1 MIRPVI
7 LAGGSGTRLWPLSRE
22 HFPKQ
27 FLKLTSDHS
36 LLQETV
42 FRLDGVSLGSKKIAL
57 PVVICN
63 EEHRFLISEQLG
75 EIDRLPEITILE
87 PVGKNT
93 APALTLAALW
103 SVSNDTN
110 PVLLAMPADQ
120 HVGRPEVFHKVIKEA
135 EPYADAGNFVTF
147 GISPTLP
154 ETGFGYIKTKAFKS
168 NPIKNNVEVLQVAEF
183 VEKPDLETAK
193 RYLDSGEYLWN
204 SGMFMMKASIWLE
217 LIQTYRP
224 EIISACQL
232 AYDKGSVDGDFFRPS
247 KKEFNESPSD
257 SIDYAIAE
265 NIDVT
270 GTDPCPIVFTYD
282 ADWSDV
288 GTWTAIASRLIPDKK
303 NNVVK
308 GDVLAKDVSDSVII
322 SDGRLLAA
330 VGFKDLVVVET
341 PDAILVA
348 AKDKIH
354 EVGSLVA
361 KMRSDGRS
369 EQSNHLKVHRPWG
382 TYEILDKGNGFQVK
396 HLRIDPGQS
405 ISLQRHKHRAE
416 HWVVVK
422 GKANVICGDEIYDLS
437 ENQST
442 YVPKG
447 VKHRLFNPGS
457 DVLEIVEVQSGQILS
472 EEDIERFE
480 DSYGRI

>member
-75 EIDRLPEITILE
+75 EIDRFPEITILE

-154 ETGFGYIKTKAFKS
+154 ETGFGYIKTKAFK
-168 NPIKNNVEVLQVAEF
+168 L
-183 VEKPDLETAK
+183 
-193 RYLDSGEYLWN
+193 
-204 SGMFMMKASIWLE
+204 
-217 LIQTYRP
+217 LI
-224 EIISACQL
+224 
-232 AYDKGSVDGDFFRPS
+232 D
-247 KKEFNESPSD
+247 
-257 SIDYAIAE
+257 
-265 NIDVT
+265 
-270 GTDPCPIVFTYD
+270 
-282 ADWSDV
+282 
-288 GTWTAIASRLIPDKK
+288 
-303 NNVVK
+303 
-308 GDVLAKDVSDSVII
+308 
-322 SDGRLLAA
+322 
-330 VGFKDLVVVET
+330 
-341 PDAILVA
+341 
-348 AKDKIH
+348 
-354 EVGSLVA
+354 
-361 KMRSDGRS
+361 
-369 EQSNHLKVHRPWG
+369 
-382 TYEILDKGNGFQVK
+382 
-396 HLRIDPGQS
+396 
-405 ISLQRHKHRAE
+405 
-416 HWVVVK
+416 
-422 GKANVICGDEIYDLS
+422 
-437 ENQST
+437 
-442 YVPKG
+442 
-447 VKHRLFNPGS
+447 
-457 DVLEIVEVQSGQILS
+457 
-472 EEDIERFE
+472 RF
-480 DSYGRI
+480 